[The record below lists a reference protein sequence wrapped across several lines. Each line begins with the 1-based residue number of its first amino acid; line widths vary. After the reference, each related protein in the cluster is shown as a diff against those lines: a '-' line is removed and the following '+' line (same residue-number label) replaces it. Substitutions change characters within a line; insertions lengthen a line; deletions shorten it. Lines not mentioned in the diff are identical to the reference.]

1 MKRSTFATWS
11 IALLALGALLTCGA
25 ARAQDAAGDPSTEIV
40 GKMQVAVGQLTK
52 LDTGKPTQ
60 TTQKQIVDKLDAL
73 IAQLEKEC
81 ENCRGSRVN
90 PNPSKPAQDS
100 TVRNGPGGSGDLHAA
115 RKEGK
120 NWGEL
125 PAHER
130 DRILQSMTEGF
141 PPHYQRILERYYKRL
156 AQETPAADAAE
167 PNAKSDATAKPA
179 PTGKGAANAKAAP
192 SPATETKPAAAA
204 PPAAESGSKQ

>member
-1 MKRSTFATWS
+1 MKRSAFAKSS
-11 IALLALGALLTCGA
+11 IALLALGAVLTCGTV
-25 ARAQDAAGDPSTEIV
+25 RAQDAAGDPSTEIV

-60 TTQKQIVDKLDAL
+60 TTQKQIVDKLDSL

-90 PNPSKPAQDS
+90 PNATKPAQDS
-100 TVRNGPGGSGDLHAA
+100 TVRSGPGGSGDLHAA

-156 AQETPAADAAE
+156 AQETPGTDAAE
-167 PNAKSDATAKPA
+167 PNEKADATGKPA
-179 PTGKGAANAKAAP
+179 TADKGAAGAKT
-192 SPATETKPAAAA
+192 SPVTATDAKPAAAT
-204 PPAAESGSKQ
+204 PATDGGSNQ

>member
-1 MKRSTFATWS
+1 MKRFGYLTL
-11 IALLALGALLTCGA
+11 LLATVLWSDPAMS
-25 ARAQDAAGDPSTEIV
+25 QEEQGDPATEIV
-40 GKMQVAVGQLTK
+40 GKMQVAVGRLTK

-81 ENCRGSRVN
+81 ENCRGGRASAN
-90 PNPSKPAQDS
+90 PKKPLTDS
-100 TVRNGPGGSGDLHAA
+100 MIKNGPGGSGDLHAA

-125 PAHER
+125 PPHER

-141 PPHYQRILERYYKRL
+141 PPNYQRLLERYYKRL
-156 AQETPAADAAE
+156 AQETPVADAGESSTANE
-167 PNAKSDATAKPA
+167 KLVPSAQDAPVDKPGA
-179 PTGKGAANAKAAP
+179 SSKTEQPTDL
-192 SPATETKPAAAA
+192 KPAAGTNA
-204 PPAAESGSKQ
+204 PPAPDSESQQ